1 MIAARSTYV
10 PLKQALLLMRAIAWW
25 PTTCRSRIIKA
36 FLLAQMF
43 ISRPLVFIM
52 FAIGPIIK
60 PRTINI
66 GCHAVSKEPEFP
78 DARKTINII
87 MFNVPYQAGA
97 MPKLKNGVAK
107 NDIPIQYSWFV
118 SFFVSP
124 GNPVRLDKK
133 PPRPRPCDLFYY
145 QQTQSHVDIYTCAT
159 AF

>member
-1 MIAARSTYV
+1 
-10 PLKQALLLMRAIAWW
+10 
-25 PTTCRSRIIKA
+25 
-36 FLLAQMF
+36 MF

-107 NDIPIQYSWFV
+107 NDIPIRALSAHSAAEFNI
-118 SFFVSP
+118 SP
-124 GNPVRLDKK
+124 GRWQHVWLVAIA
-133 PPRPRPCDLFYY
+133 PPKR
-145 QQTQSHVDIYTCAT
+145 
-159 AF
+159 